1 MGADDEN
8 LAQDVDRT
16 GSIGLEAAAGPA
28 HNVTRANDFM
38 DLSPPLRNFFSPK
51 ENGAASGAIRESESS
66 LFNRL
71 RRQIGSPLAD
81 SPSGRTCVARRTR
94 ANRKTPSRLLAR
106 PAMRELFF
114 YITEI
119 VTSPF
124 LSVKNLFAKPP

>member
-1 MGADDEN
+1 MSPIPAPDADS
-8 LAQDVDRT
+8 VDRT

-71 RRQIGSPLAD
+71 RRQIGGPLAD
-81 SPSGRTCVARRTR
+81 SPSGRTCVARPHQGELEDAVSPARAARYARTFS
-94 ANRKTPSRLLAR
+94 T
-106 PAMRELFF
+106 
-114 YITEI
+114 
-119 VTSPF
+119 
-124 LSVKNLFAKPP
+124 